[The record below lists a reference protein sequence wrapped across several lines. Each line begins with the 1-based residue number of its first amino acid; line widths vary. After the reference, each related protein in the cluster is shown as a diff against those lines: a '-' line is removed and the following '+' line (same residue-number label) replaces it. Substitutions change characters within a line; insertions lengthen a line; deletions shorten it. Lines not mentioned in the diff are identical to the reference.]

1 MPLSSHVERSRPL
14 LGTFV
19 TIGVRAADEA
29 SGHAAIDA
37 AFAEIAR
44 VHALMSFHEVD
55 SDVSRANR
63 QAHVEPVSIDQYTHR
78 VIGRAL
84 EVSARSSGAFDAT
97 VAPTLVARGLLPRP
111 HNAPRPAAEA
121 DWHDID
127 LLPGHVSFRKP
138 LWIDL
143 GGIAKGF
150 AVDAAMQTLA
160 AHTITEAW
168 VDAGGDIGVS
178 GGSRRIALNA
188 PCRGAIPAMD
198 LANGCMASSCGSMV
212 PSQSLLDAPHV
223 RTMGG
228 SMLPEQFVSVVAPS
242 CIDADALTKVVMA
255 LGVKSAPVL
264 AAFEARA
271 VIYGAARGWQQIGAA

>member
-1 MPLSSHVERSRPL
+1 MPSSSHIERSRPL

-19 TIGVRAADEA
+19 TIGVRAADAA

-44 VHALMSFHEVD
+44 VHALMSFHEAA

-63 QAHVEPVSIDQYTHR
+63 EAHVRPVSIDQCTHR

-84 EVSARSSGAFDAT
+84 EVSAHSYGAFDIT
-97 VAPTLVARGLLPRP
+97 VAPTLVARGHLPRP
-111 HNAPRPAAEA
+111 QGAPEPAAGVNWRHIE
-121 DWHDID
+121 
-127 LLPGHVSFRKP
+127 LLPGHVFFRKP

-150 AVDAAMQTLA
+150 AIDAAMHTLA
-160 AHTITEAW
+160 AHAVTDAW
-168 VDAGGDIGVS
+168 VDAGGDIAVAGE
-178 GGSRRIALNA
+178 SRRIALNA
-188 PCRGAIPAMD
+188 PVDDAVPVMD

-212 PSQSLLDAPHV
+212 SAHISLAAPHV
-223 RTMGG
+223 RTTG
-228 SMLPEQFVSVVAPS
+228 STLPEQFVSVVAPS

-255 LGVKSAPVL
+255 LGAKSAPVL
-264 AAFEARA
+264 AAFDARA
-271 VIYGAARGWQQIGAA
+271 VVYAAAQGWQQIGTA

>member
-1 MPLSSHVERSRPL
+1 MPLSSHIERSRPL

-19 TIGVRAADEA
+19 TIGVRAADDA

-44 VHALMSFHEVD
+44 VHALMSFHEAE

-63 QAHVEPVSIDQYTHR
+63 QAHVEPVKIDQRTHF
-78 VIGRAL
+78 VIERAK
-84 EVSARSSGAFDAT
+84 EMSARSDGAFDVT
-97 VAPTLVARGLLPRP
+97 VAPALVARGLLPRP
-111 HNAPRPAAEA
+111 QGASEPADNANWCDLE
-121 DWHDID
+121 

-160 AHTITEAW
+160 AHAITEAW

-188 PCRGAIPAMD
+188 PCDDAIPAMD
-198 LANGCMASSCGSMV
+198 LANGSMASSCGSMT
-212 PSQSLLDAPHV
+212 PAHTSLAAPHV
-223 RTMGG
+223 RTKG
-228 SMLPEQFVSVVAPS
+228 SMLPKQFVSVVAPS

-255 LGVKSAPVL
+255 LGAKSAPVL
-264 AAFEARA
+264 AAFDARA
-271 VIYGAARGWQQIGAA
+271 VVYAAALGWQQIGAA